1 MRARPFKKTLKTE
14 VAVELRL
21 VRSGR
26 DVGSSAL
33 NGTADK
39 NFNVFGSSELS
50 KKIVSAEEDR
60 LKKRLGDRYEE
71 YL

>member
-1 MRARPFKKTLKTE
+1 MRVRPFKKTLKTQ

-21 VRSGR
+21 VRRGR

-33 NGTADK
+33 NGTTDK